1 MFGHNFFLV
10 VLQRLKKSYA
20 SLREIFLTF
29 AAILKNFI
37 NFKRVSDKPLL
48 YLLLHWEPLREYFW
62 LNSCNIERILKDVHG
77 EPHQKLDIA
86 TALLNP

>member
-20 SLREIFLTF
+20 SLKEIFLTF